1 MAEVIC
7 TKCKVSKKVTDFYKD
22 TRRKNGITSWCRECW
37 KIQEAIRREKLGP
50 KGRKNR
56 KLKNLYGINIEQY
69 QAMLKEQSNLCA
81 VCGNKE
87 SMVNSKSNKVQKL
100 CVDHNHTTGKVRGLL
115 CTACNKG
122 LGMLKDNP
130 DIVLS
135 GYNYLMKYEEE
146 IDGEQEKP
154 KA

>member
-69 QAMLKEQSNLCA
+69 QDMLKEQNNLCA
-81 VCGNKE
+81 VCNNKE
-87 SMVNSKSNKVQKL
+87 SMVNNKSNKVQKL

-146 IDGEQEKP
+146 IDGEQGKP

>member
-22 TRRKNGITSWCRECW
+22 TRRNNGITSWCRECW

-56 KLKNLYGINIEQY
+56 KLKNLYGITIEQY
-69 QAMLKEQSNLCA
+69 QAMLKEQNNLCA
-81 VCGNKE
+81 VCSNKE
-87 SMVNSKSNKVQKL
+87 SVINMKSNKIQKL
-100 CVDHNHTTGKVRGLL
+100 CVDHDHATGKVRGLL

-122 LGMLKDNP
+122 LGMLKDDP
-130 DIVLS
+130 DIVLK
-135 GYNYLMKYEEE
+135 GYEYLIKHKEE
-146 IDGEQEKP
+146 IDGEQGKP

>member
-1 MAEVIC
+1 MTEVIC

-69 QAMLKEQSNLCA
+69 QEMLKEQNNLCA

-100 CVDHNHTTGKVRGLL
+100 CVDHDHTTGKVRGLL

-122 LGMLKDNP
+122 LGILKDNP
-130 DIVLS
+130 DIVLR
-135 GYNYLMKYEEE
+135 GYNYLIKYEEE
-146 IDGEQEKP
+146 KDGEQGKP

>member
-1 MAEVIC
+1 MTEVIC

-69 QAMLKEQSNLCA
+69 QEMLKEQNNLCA

-100 CVDHNHTTGKVRGLL
+100 CVDHDHTTGKVRGLL

-122 LGMLKDNP
+122 LGILKDNP
-130 DIVLS
+130 DIVLR

-146 IDGEQEKP
+146 KDGEQGKP